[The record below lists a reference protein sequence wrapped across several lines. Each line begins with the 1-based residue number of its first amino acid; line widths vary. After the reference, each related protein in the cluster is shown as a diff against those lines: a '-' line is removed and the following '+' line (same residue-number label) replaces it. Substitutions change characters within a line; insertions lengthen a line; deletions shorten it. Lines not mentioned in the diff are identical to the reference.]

1 MSRAELTNLESRK
14 RHPWD
19 WYVEQ
24 QWVTHRLIDTI
35 HLEDDVTYL
44 DPCCGMGNI
53 PAALAERGLKAFG
66 TDIVPRTD
74 APLFLGQHD
83 WLGDQRHMLEAEGKL
98 SIIFNPPY
106 SRQDG
111 RLVRGLAERMIRRA
125 LEVATHKVC
134 ALLPVKWLASKGRH
148 QLFERDHR
156 PTGIWILC
164 ERPSMPP
171 GDVIEAMGDRAFTDG
186 KVDYMWVV
194 WDKHFPAL
202 PYTPTNWIAP
212 RAGK

>member
-1 MSRAELTNLESRK
+1 M
-14 RHPWD
+14 
-19 WYVEQ
+19 
-24 QWVTHRLIDTI
+24 
-35 HLEDDVTYL
+35 
-44 DPCCGMGNI
+44 
-53 PAALAERGLKAFG
+53 
-66 TDIVPRTD
+66 PRTT

-83 WLGDQRHMLEAEGKL
+83 WLGDQRHMLEADGKL

-111 RLVRGLAERMIRRA
+111 KLVRGLAERMIRRA

-171 GDVIEAMGDRAFTDG
+171 GDVIEEMGDSAFTDG

-212 RAGK
+212 RA